1 MRIVIVRKTR
11 KLDGKKKKKYKTE
24 REQRIPGEK
33 IKFDR

>member
-33 IKFDR
+33 IKFVR